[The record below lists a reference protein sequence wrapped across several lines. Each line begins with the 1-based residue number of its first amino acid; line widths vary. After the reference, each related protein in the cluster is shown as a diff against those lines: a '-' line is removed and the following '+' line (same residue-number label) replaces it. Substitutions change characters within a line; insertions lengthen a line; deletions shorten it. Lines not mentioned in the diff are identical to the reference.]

1 MSSGVSTNQLLV
13 PKIAL
18 AWLMTG
24 LLALGCYRY
33 FEWPMRVFLRRALAL
48 RGRPAVS
55 VATPAQSFDPARSS
69 SGRSTMAMAPLV
81 ASSEPTRHS

>member
-1 MSSGVSTNQLLV
+1 
-13 PKIAL
+13 
-18 AWLMTG
+18 MTG

-69 SGRSTMAMAPLV
+69 SG
-81 ASSEPTRHS
+81 